1 MNTLTPNC
9 QVKIALLLQGDTVLT
24 GARGQKRHIESL
36 IKVITELLTRRLEI
50 TLKPHW
56 PISSSEDQLVNPYD
70 LFAVN
75 PKYILCLGQHPQ
87 FHCTV

>member
-9 QVKIALLLQGDTVLT
+9 QVKIALLLQGNTVLT
-24 GARGQKRHIESL
+24 VTEVKKEIGSL
-36 IKVITELLTRRLEI
+36 IKVITEHLTRGLGI
-50 TLKPHW
+50 TLSPHW

-75 PKYILCLGQHPQ
+75 PKYILC
-87 FHCTV
+87 

>member
-9 QVKIALLLQGDTVLT
+9 QVKSHFFKVIQCSQMAEVKKD
-24 GARGQKRHIESL
+24 IESL

>member
-9 QVKIALLLQGDTVLT
+9 QVKIALLLQGNTVLT
-24 GARGQKRHIESL
+24 GARGQKRDRIFDKGNNRAL
-36 IKVITELLTRRLEI
+36 NQGLGI
-50 TLKPHW
+50 TLSPHW

-75 PKYILCLGQHPQ
+75 TKYILCLGQRPQ
-87 FHCTV
+87 FH

>member
-9 QVKIALLLQGDTVLT
+9 QVKIALLLQGDTVS
-24 GARGQKRHIESL
+24 QVPEVKKDIESL
-36 IKVITELLTRRLEI
+36 IKVITELLTRRLGI

-75 PKYILCLGQHPQ
+75 PKYILCLGQRPQ
-87 FHCTV
+87 FH